1 MNINTLK
8 DIIHWT
14 RSAHTHLSDHMSRSA
29 AETGSERA
37 QMLLNYLA
45 DHERLLSDKLD
56 SFEHNGD
63 LSALNTWCYE
73 FIDQKPMLSGTGED
87 APFADMNSE
96 TIAATLAEQHQTII
110 GLYKHLL
117 DQADSNSL
125 RESLQQL
132 VDMEEHEVMVMMQS
146 ANRLSDL

>member
-14 RSAHTHLSDHMSRSA
+14 RNAHAHLSEHMNRSA
-29 AETGSERA
+29 AETGSERS

-45 DHERLLSDKLD
+45 EHEQLLSNKLD
-56 SFEHNGD
+56 SFENNGD

-73 FIDQKPMLSGTGED
+73 FIDQNPILSGTGED
-87 APFADMNSE
+87 APFADMNSDA
-96 TIAATLAEQHQTII
+96 IAATLAEQHQKII
-110 GLYKHLL
+110 TLYKHLL
-117 DQADSNSL
+117 DQTDSESLKESL
-125 RESLQQL
+125 RQL
-132 VDMEEHEVMVMMQS
+132 VDMEEHEVMIMMQS